1 MKLYKK
7 VLKAFGG
14 AGLYIDKC
22 ILRHLSI
29 FPGDEVV
36 IELVDDKVIITK
48 PCIDYKKIKELL
60 DATRKIKE
68 WIWTKI

>member
-14 AGLYIDKC
+14 AALYLDKS
-22 ILRHLSI
+22 ILKHLKISS
-29 FPGDEVV
+29 GDEVI

-48 PCIDYKKIKELL
+48 PLVDVKTIEELL
-60 DATRKIKE
+60 NASEKFN
-68 WIWTKI
+68 

>member
-22 ILRHLSI
+22 ILKHLGI
-29 FPGDEVV
+29 TAGDEVV
-36 IELVDDKVIITK
+36 IELVDDKVVITK
-48 PCIDYKKIKELL
+48 PCIDAKKIKELL
-60 DATRKIKE
+60 DANERSKRGI
-68 WIWTKI
+68 